1 MMKLDVDLSK
11 KKISMKSCEVLN
23 FKKLIHKNV
32 NNVLIII
39 LTQIFEKMNFNSK
52 NDASEIKKTT
62 YMKSD
67 SLILIFSKKIH
78 TVLIIKSD
86 FKISEND

>member
-1 MMKLDVDLSK
+1 MKLDIDSSE
-11 KKISMKSCEVLN
+11 KKISMKSCKALN
-23 FKKLIHKNV
+23 FKKLIHENI
-32 NNVLIII
+32 NNILIII
-39 LTQIFEKMNFNSK
+39 LTQILEKMNFNSK

-62 YMKSD
+62 HMKSD